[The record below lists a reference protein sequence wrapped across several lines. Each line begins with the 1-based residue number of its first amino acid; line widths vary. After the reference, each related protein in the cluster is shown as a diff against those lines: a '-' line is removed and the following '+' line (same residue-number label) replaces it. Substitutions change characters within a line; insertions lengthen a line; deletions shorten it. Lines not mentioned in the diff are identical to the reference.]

1 MALAL
6 DHSSIPTDE
15 YTLAELH
22 GTKTELPPT
31 PSKLALAAGSA
42 PALVTSRADGTTTT
56 PSSASGMVA
65 TALALLEESQAVVA
79 RSKELDR
86 QMVRADTV
94 RRRNRAGLER
104 GVQDDGD
111 DASSLTISL
120 HGPGDDF
127 TADANANADAVGSS
141 RRGDKKKAGEA
152 AAAAAAPSRVWQTT
166 RHGGTS
172 SVHVADIKAA
182 RGGVAHT
189 SLGGSSGSGSG
200 SGSGSSGNSGD
211 SSSSSDGDGDGDD
224 GEGWIVEVDGN
235 APFFR
240 RSNPRL
246 EEAHLVTYLQ
256 SYLGI
261 QNVLRTDMLRQHGP
275 LTPSSHQSS
284 LSAHRLPPSTHHYR
298 VTTHPSPLPAQ
309 ASLASLAANT
319 ASLERER
326 ANLTRQVE
334 QWLIPNAEDYL
345 TSLASSRPAPSTLY
359 LAHTFNASATNSR
372 DRGGDCDGDG
382 GHYGAGGGG
391 GGERTLDY
399 VTLEVPS
406 GEPLLASDL
415 APVTNGCGAQV
426 IFTNVYELRDNE
438 S

>member
-152 AAAAAAPSRVWQTT
+152 AAAAAAPS
-166 RHGGTS
+166 
-172 SVHVADIKAA
+172 
-182 RGGVAHT
+182 GVAHT

-359 LAHTFNASATNSR
+359 LAHTSNASATNSR